1 MLWFAR
7 ESIRVNDPLQS
18 GRQFFFPADNRHIRK
33 RASKIGS
40 KEPGTV
46 SWLHETLRADD
57 VFYDIGANVG
67 IYSVFAAARIS
78 RGRVYSFEPH
88 AANFAVLL
96 RSIYLNNMADR
107 ITPLSVA
114 LDARSGCID
123 FAYQELL
130 AGSTGSQLA
139 TSPLAVEEGHVAV
152 VELKATQAIDAM
164 VAAGQIEPATVIK
177 IDVDGAELNIL
188 RGMQQLLARRSVRS
202 LQVEIDPP
210 QNDAIRAWLD
220 EQGYRAVQT
229 HLSRAGQ
236 RFVDG
241 GGAAAAYAWNVI
253 FEPVPIEAQR
263 DNPNKG
269 RELT

>member
-1 MLWFAR
+1 MRWFVR
-7 ESIRVNDPLQS
+7 ESIRVADPLQS
-18 GRQFFFPADNRHIRK
+18 DRQFVFPADNRHIRK

-46 SWLHETLRADD
+46 SWLHKTLRADD

-88 AANFAVLL
+88 AGNFEVLL
-96 RSIYLNNMADR
+96 RSICLNNMADR
-107 ITPLSVA
+107 IAPLSVA
-114 LDARSGCID
+114 LDAQSGCID
-123 FAYQELL
+123 FAYHELR

-139 TSPLAVEEGHVAV
+139 TSPLAVAQDHAAV
-152 VELKATQAIDAM
+152 VELKSTQAIDSM
-164 VAAGQIEPATVIK
+164 LAAGQIEPATVIK

-188 RGMQQLLARRSVRS
+188 RGMERLLAARSVRS

-220 EQGYRAVQT
+220 QQGYRAVQT

-241 GGAAAAYAWNVI
+241 GGAAATYPWNVI
-253 FEPVPIEAQR
+253 FEPVP
-263 DNPNKG
+263 
-269 RELT
+269 T